1 MTREEVIAKLKEGF
15 VSIEFEKTDGTVRP
29 MVATLDEAVLPPAKP
44 LAPGETPKKK
54 ADTALAVWDMDAAGW
69 RSFRWDK
76 LRFVDGVD
84 LPNGI
89 Q

>member
-15 VSIEFEKTDGTVRP
+15 VSIEFEKADGTVRP
-29 MVATLDEAVLPPAKP
+29 MVATLDEAILPPP
-44 LAPGETPKKK
+44 TPSAPGQQTKKK
-54 ADTALAVWDMDAAGW
+54 SDTALAVWDMDAAGW
-69 RSFRWDK
+69 RSFRWSN

-89 Q
+89 